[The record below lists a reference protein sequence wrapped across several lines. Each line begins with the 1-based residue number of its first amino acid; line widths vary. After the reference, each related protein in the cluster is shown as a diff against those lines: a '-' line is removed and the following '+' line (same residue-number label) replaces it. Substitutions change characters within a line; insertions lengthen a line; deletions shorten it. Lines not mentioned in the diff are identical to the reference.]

1 MSEVKIKNI
10 SKTFGKFKALDIDN
24 IEISENSYVTILG
37 PSGSGKTT
45 LLRII
50 SGLETQDEGQIII
63 NGKNVETLPPWKRNI
78 GLVFQNYALYP
89 HLNVFQNISMPLIQQ
104 KVSPKD
110 IEENVIEVAKI
121 MRINDQLDKIPSQL
135 SGGQQQRVALA
146 RALIKKPDVLLL
158 DEPLS
163 NLDAKVRIELR
174 DYLKESQRKFNLTAI
189 HVTHDQTEGLAL
201 GDIMVVMSA
210 GKIEQ
215 IGTPEDIYENPASE
229 FVADF
234 VGEVNHITS
243 KFLNKK
249 EDHDK
254 VYLLRYEEIF
264 IEQNGKYE
272 GTVQNVQYMG
282 YRKLLTVL
290 SDEQE
295 IRFYVPSNFKI
306 REGQKIKFSIKDGKF
321 NSFS

>member
-50 SGLETQDEGQIII
+50 SGLETQDEGEIII

-110 IEENVIEVAKI
+110 IEENVMEVAKI
-121 MRINDQLDKIPSQL
+121 MRINDQLEKIPSQL

-163 NLDAKVRIELR
+163 NLDAKVRVELR

-201 GDIMVVMSA
+201 GDIMVVMSG

-215 IGTPEDIYENPASE
+215 IGTPEDIYENPATE

-234 VGEVNHITS
+234 VGEVNHVSS
-243 KFLNKK
+243 KFLNKN
-249 EDHDK
+249 ESPEK
-254 VYLLRYEEIF
+254 VYLLRYEEAF
-264 IEQNGKYE
+264 IEDDGKYE
-272 GTVQNVQYMG
+272 GTVMNVQYMG
-282 YRKLLTVL
+282 YRKLLTV
-290 SDEQE
+290 SSAEQE
-295 IRFYVPSNFKI
+295 IRFYVPSNLKI
-306 REGQKIKFSIKDGKF
+306 KEGQKIKFSINNNKF